1 MNLEQREKLM
11 FEIRNRM
18 ADIEM
23 IVYETLRAMREIKR
37 VLDVVNEHLAK
48 FIDETDVYEKTI
60 DLLKKFD
67 IDEEEFNNKRA
78 ENRGGC

>member
-11 FEIRNRM
+11 FEIRNRV
-18 ADIEM
+18 ADLEV
-23 IVYETLRAMREIKR
+23 IVYETLRAMREIER

-48 FIDETDVYEKTI
+48 FIDETGVYEKTI

-67 IDEEEFNNKRA
+67 IDEEEFNNKR
-78 ENRGGC
+78 EVK

>member
-11 FEIRNRM
+11 FEIRNRL
-18 ADIEM
+18 ADIEV

-37 VLDVVNEHLAK
+37 VLDVVNEHLTK
-48 FIDETDVYEKTI
+48 FIDETDVYEKSI

-67 IDEEEFNNKRA
+67 IDEEEFNNKNVRVC
-78 ENRGGC
+78 RK